1 METITMNDEFNKIK
15 TQLSFHD
22 KTNQDDDQTV
32 DITVDTPVTTESFV
46 YYISDKNV
54 CEDSTDR
61 LKMVLDTLKRTFRF
75 YSNKFYETSEVTAV
89 LSITEY
95 ELDLFGVETY
105 NGWDY
110 DELSELEDITY
121 DEAVMQIL
129 LYCISRI
136 QLELHMRKQ

>member
-15 TQLSFHD
+15 TKFSFYD
-22 KTNQDDDQTV
+22 KRNQDDDQTV
-32 DITVDTPVTTESFV
+32 DITVDTPVTTETFV
-46 YYISDKNV
+46 HYVNKDNV

-61 LKMVLDTLKRTFRF
+61 LEMALQTLKRTFRF

-110 DELSELEDITY
+110 DELMELEDITY
-121 DEAVMQIL
+121 DEAVVQIL

-136 QLELHMRKQ
+136 QLELHMRK